1 MAKPETIPQII
12 CADPALGHLLS
23 QWLASQAIAG
33 EVVCSPAICYHAPL
47 CGCLKPVW
55 LEPQGLV
62 RHALLDAVATLERT
76 RHAFKSRELA
86 DLRMRLEQ
94 LLKDLSAYE
103 Q

>member
-1 MAKPETIPQII
+1 
-12 CADPALGHLLS
+12 
-23 QWLASQAIAG
+23 
-33 EVVCSPAICYHAPL
+33 
-47 CGCLKPVW
+47 
-55 LEPQGLV
+55 V